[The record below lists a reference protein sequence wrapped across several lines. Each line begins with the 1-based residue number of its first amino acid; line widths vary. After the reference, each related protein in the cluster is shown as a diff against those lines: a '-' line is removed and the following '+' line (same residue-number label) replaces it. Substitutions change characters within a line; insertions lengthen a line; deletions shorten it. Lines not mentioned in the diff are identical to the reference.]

1 MRLGEDIRTLEGTL
15 MLDARTGAPAGADSS
30 RRGGESTRLVRG
42 AVMLER
48 GRIARVEVDERTPID
63 PRRIICP
70 GFIDAHLHIPQ
81 FDAIG
86 HDGLTLLDW
95 LNDVIFPA
103 ERRWEDAAFARAM
116 AARVA
121 KRLLSHGTTGIC
133 AYGTVHH
140 EGTRAAMESLAA
152 AGLRGSV
159 GQVLMDQSAPD
170 YLLRPA
176 AQLID
181 EAARME
187 RVGRIEPIVSP
198 RFAVSCSMALMRGAA
213 KLAREKDW
221 PIQTHLAEM
230 LPECELVERLHGM
243 PYVDVYKQ
251 AGLLGRR
258 TVLAHGIWLSEVD
271 RRELEG
277 WRCVIAHCPTANRFL
292 SSGDFA
298 GQKFRPLALGSDVAG
313 GPDVS
318 MVRVARAAR
327 EVWLASLQSQAA
339 PMFGPDYWWWQITA
353 GNADALGWSDAGR
366 IAVGAA
372 ADLVVVEPD
381 VELRSAGSDAAA
393 LGQLMYGWDERW
405 IAATVCEGRVAWT
418 RGG

>member
-1 MRLGEDIRTLEGTL
+1 MHLGDTIETLTGYLVLPGTPT
-15 MLDARTGAPAGADSS
+15 DPAG
-30 RRGGESTRLVRG
+30 RTVHIQRGLVRI
-42 AVMLER
+42 AD
-48 GRIARVEVDERTPID
+48 GRIVGVELGDKAARGQGSSPAN
-63 PRRIICP
+63 RIISP

-81 FDAIG
+81 FDSIG

-95 LNDVIFPA
+95 LGDVIFPA
-103 ERRWEDAAFARAM
+103 EGRWADAAYARAM
-116 AARVA
+116 GTRVA
-121 KRLLSHGTTGIC
+121 KRLLAHGTTGIC

-152 AGLRGSV
+152 AGIRGHV
-159 GQVLMDQSAPD
+159 GQVLMDQQAPD

-176 AQLID
+176 ARLLD
-181 EAARME
+181 EAARLAP
-187 RVGRIEPIVSP
+187 VGRLSPIVSP
-198 RFAVSCSMALMRGAA
+198 RFAVSCSMELMSGAA

-230 LPECELVERLHGM
+230 LPECELVEQLHGM
-243 PYVDVYKQ
+243 PYLDVYKQ
-251 AGLLGRR
+251 AGLLGPR
-258 TVLAHGIWLSEVD
+258 TVLAHAIWLSEVD

-318 MVRVARAAR
+318 MMRVARSAR
-327 EVWLASLQSQAA
+327 EVWLASPQSQAA

-353 GNADALGWSDAGR
+353 GNADALGWKDAGR

-372 ADLVVVEPD
+372 ADLVVID
-381 VELRSAGSDAAA
+381 SDQP
-393 LGQLMYGWDERW
+393 LTPSSLMYGFDDRW
-405 IAATVCEGRVAWT
+405 IRATICEGRVAWS
-418 RGG
+418 RES